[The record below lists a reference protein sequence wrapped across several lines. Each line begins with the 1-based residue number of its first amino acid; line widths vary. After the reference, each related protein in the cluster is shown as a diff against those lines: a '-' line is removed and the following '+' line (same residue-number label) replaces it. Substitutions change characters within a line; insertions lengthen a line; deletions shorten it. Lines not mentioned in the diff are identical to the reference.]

1 MTTEQAERRVDHT
14 AIRVNQAFTIVLLA
28 AAFVLDSPALAALT
42 AAAMLISAIFPPLGV
57 FTRVYRHILRPAG
70 IVRPDIIP
78 DNPEPHRFAQ
88 GVGGTLVALGT
99 GITVA
104 GTSLGWLLAGV
115 VIVLAG
121 LNLFAGWCAGCTL
134 YYWLNR
140 LGVPGFS
147 RSRIEVTR

>member
-1 MTTEQAERRVDHT
+1 MTTEPTERRVDHT

-28 AAFVLDSPALAALT
+28 AAFVLDTPALAAFT
-42 AAAMLISAIFPPLGV
+42 AAAMLISALFPPLGV

-70 IVRPDIIP
+70 IVRPDVIA

-88 GVGGTLVALGT
+88 GLGGTVVALGT
-99 GITVA
+99 AARIA
-104 GTSLGWLLAGV
+104 GTSLGWLLAGL
-115 VIVLAG
+115 VIALAA

-140 LGVPGFS
+140 LGVPGFD
-147 RSRIEVTR
+147 RSRIEATR

>member
-1 MTTEQAERRVDHT
+1 MTEQTERRVDHT
-14 AIRVNQAFTIVLLA
+14 AIRVNQAFTIILLA

-42 AAAMLISAIFPPLGV
+42 AAAMLISALFPPLGA

-70 IVRPDIIP
+70 IVRPDVIP

-88 GVGGTLVALGT
+88 GMGGTLVALGT
-99 GITVA
+99 VITVA

-115 VIVLAG
+115 VIALAG
-121 LNLFAGWCAGCTL
+121 LNLFAGWCAGCTM